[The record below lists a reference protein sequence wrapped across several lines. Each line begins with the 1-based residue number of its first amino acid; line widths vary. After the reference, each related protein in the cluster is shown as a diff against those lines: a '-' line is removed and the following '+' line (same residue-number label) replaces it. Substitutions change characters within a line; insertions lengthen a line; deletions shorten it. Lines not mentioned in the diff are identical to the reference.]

1 LRWAWVLDF
10 SAIWYRA
17 ACKKHQI
24 PEKKVM
30 HNFQGLL
37 INKLN
42 DKAAWGDQ
50 LASAGSVQIP
60 NFLEAFAA
68 EETYSCLEQ
77 QVPWEMAYRSGD
89 EAMTKTIAQL
99 SAMTPEDRQAFHGAV
114 MEQAKRDYQFAYFR
128 YPMID
133 AYTNKWEPQLMLN
146 AILEAINA
154 VDSLDFFRE
163 LTGDEKIRKVEL
175 QATYFAPGHFL
186 KQHNDSSTTG
196 DDRRYA
202 CVINLTKD
210 WESHWGGLLQ
220 FLEGQ
225 GVTNTHVPAF
235 NSCSLFKVPRDHQV
249 SYVAPYATKPRY
261 ALTGWL
267 RAD

>member
-1 LRWAWVLDF
+1 
-10 SAIWYRA
+10 
-17 ACKKHQI
+17 
-24 PEKKVM
+24 
-30 HNFQGLL
+30 
-37 INKLN
+37 
-42 DKAAWGDQ
+42 
-50 LASAGSVQIP
+50 
-60 NFLEAFAA
+60 
-68 EETYSCLEQ
+68 
-77 QVPWEMAYRSGD
+77 
-89 EAMTKTIAQL
+89 
-99 SAMTPEDRQAFHGAV
+99 

-154 VDSLDFFRE
+154 ADSLDFFRE
-163 LTGDEKIRKVEL
+163 LTGDEQIRKVEL

-186 KQHNDSSTTG
+186 KQHNDSSTTA

-220 FLEGQ
+220 FLDGQ